1 MGVGVVVLLLLPV
14 FLGPAVF
21 WVARA
26 RRTAAGCAATGAWA
40 SHLLEMS
47 RGALLLVPYGVV
59 KELDMR
65 YVLMVLGA
73 IGLAMGFLMF
83 ANAHHPDH
91 ISQATVALQ
100 LGGIFLAVGMAT
112 VDIIEAIKG
121 KRSRP

>member
-47 RGALLLVPYGVV
+47 RGALLLVPYGAGVALLGGSAGGAV
-59 KELDMR
+59 AAPT
-65 YVLMVLGA
+65 VLGVTFAALFGSA
-73 IGLAMGFLMF
+73 IALVGLLAAAPLL
-83 ANAHHPDH
+83 A
-91 ISQATVALQ
+91 AL
-100 LGGIFLAVGMAT
+100 LRGRG
-112 VDIIEAIKG
+112 
-121 KRSRP
+121 S

>member
-1 MGVGVVVLLLLPV
+1 
-14 FLGPAVF
+14 
-21 WVARA
+21 
-26 RRTAAGCAATGAWA
+26 
-40 SHLLEMS
+40 MS
-47 RGALLLVPYGVV
+47 VPWGYGVV

-83 ANAHHPDH
+83 ANAHHSDH
-91 ISQATVALQ
+91 IPQATVALQ